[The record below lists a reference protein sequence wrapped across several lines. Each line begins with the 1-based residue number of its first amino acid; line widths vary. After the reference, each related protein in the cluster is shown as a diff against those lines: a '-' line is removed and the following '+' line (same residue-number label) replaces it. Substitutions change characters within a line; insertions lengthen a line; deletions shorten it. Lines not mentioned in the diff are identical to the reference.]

1 VKLPAPRATVR
12 DIALV
17 VALAA
22 LYVAAA
28 RLGLALDAVA
38 GFATLVWAPTGIA
51 LAALLLFG
59 YRVSPGIFI
68 GATIANVLT
77 GAPLAVGLG
86 IAVGNTVEAL
96 LGAYALRRIPRFHTA
111 LDHLRDVLG
120 LIAFA
125 ALLSTMVSATI
136 GVGSLY
142 LGGIVSA
149 ALVQEAWR
157 AWWVGDMMGAL
168 LVAPIILV
176 WSSTP
181 GARFPRRWV
190 EGAALAV
197 AVVLV
202 GWLTFFFDAS
212 SRPSMT
218 DPFRHP
224 YILFPV
230 LIWAALRFGQRGA
243 TTAAFGVSAIAIW
256 GTVLGYGPFA
266 QPVLH
271 DSLLLVQT
279 FMAVVAA
286 TFLVMGAIITER
298 RRAEEDARLAQ
309 QAADA
314 ANRVKS
320 EFLAVMSHELRTPLN
335 AIAGYTDLIATETM
349 GPVTEKQRDSLRRI
363 KVNQEHLLSLIN
375 DVLGFARVE
384 AGQVLVEPEKVR
396 VNDALDAVE
405 SLIQPE
411 LQRKRF
417 VFRRLPVDSALI
429 VLADPKKLQ
438 QVLLNLLSNAA
449 KYTSDG
455 GTIALGGER
464 NGATVRIWVQ
474 DTGIGIAEE
483 QLEKV
488 FEPFFQVER
497 GTKRRF
503 SGVGLGLTIAR
514 DLARRMRGDIR
525 LESKLG
531 DGTTA
536 SLTLPAS

>member
-1 VKLPAPRATVR
+1 MR

-38 GFATLVWAPTGIA
+38 GFATLVWPPTGIA

-59 YRVSPGIFI
+59 YRVWPGIFI
-68 GATIANVLT
+68 GAAIANVLT
-77 GAPLAVGLG
+77 GAPLAVALG

-96 LGAYALRRIPRFHTA
+96 LGAYALRRIPRFQTA
-111 LDHLRDVLG
+111 LDRLVDVLG
-120 LIAFA
+120 LIVFA
-125 ALLSTMVSATI
+125 ASLSTMVSATI
-136 GVGSLY
+136 GVASLY

-149 ALVQEAWR
+149 ALLEDTWR

-176 WSSTP
+176 WTSTP
-181 GARFPRRWV
+181 GARFKRRWIEGV
-190 EGAALAV
+190 ALGAAV
-197 AVVLV
+197 ALV
-202 GWLTFFFDAS
+202 GGLTFFSYAS
-212 SRPSMT
+212 SSTTAT
-218 DPFRHP
+218 DPVRHP

-256 GTVLGYGPFA
+256 GTALGRGPFA
-266 QPVLH
+266 QPILH
-271 DSLLLVQT
+271 ESLLALQT
-279 FMAVVAA
+279 FMAIVAA

-335 AIAGYTDLIATETM
+335 AIAGYTDLLFTGTM
-349 GPVTEKQRDSLRRI
+349 GPVTEKQRDSLTRI
-363 KVNQEHLLSLIN
+363 QANQRHLLSLIN

-396 VNDALDAVE
+396 VNDAFDAVE
-405 SLIQPE
+405 SLILPE
-411 LQRKRF
+411 LQR
-417 VFRRLPVDSALI
+417 
-429 VLADPKKLQ
+429 
-438 QVLLNLLSNAA
+438 
-449 KYTSDG
+449 
-455 GTIALGGER
+455 
-464 NGATVRIWVQ
+464 
-474 DTGIGIAEE
+474 
-483 QLEKV
+483 
-488 FEPFFQVER
+488 
-497 GTKRRF
+497 
-503 SGVGLGLTIAR
+503 
-514 DLARRMRGDIR
+514 
-525 LESKLG
+525 
-531 DGTTA
+531 
-536 SLTLPAS
+536 